1 MQNRIK
7 NKKIYSKER
16 NSSER
21 LHGLKE
27 LIKLSKKYSNS
38 YVTSLL
44 EKDLKDEQM
53 NIQLNNI
60 RRKRQS
66 IIGF

>member
-21 LHGLKE
+21 LRGLKE

-38 YVTSLL
+38 CVTSLL

-53 NIQLNNI
+53 SIQLNNI